1 MEEKKIKL
9 ELKYKD
15 LQDNNYG
22 MSSEVTIYPDI
33 GTAEQNEI
41 AIIINTFMRQIGYLQ
56 YDKTMVFLESVTEE
70 EYEYLLTMLENYRT
84 RVDDVE
90 QEKN

>member
-1 MEEKKIKL
+1 MEEKKIRL
-9 ELKYKD
+9 ELKYRD

-22 MSSEVTIYPDI
+22 MSNEVTIYPDI
-33 GTAEQNEI
+33 GTTEQDEI

-70 EYEYLLTMLENYRT
+70 EYDYLLTMLENYRT
-84 RVDDVE
+84 RADDVE
-90 QEKN
+90 